1 MENNNFKRPLSHKQL
16 LIFSNE
22 SEYLMDNPKEYLKDS
37 QRNEKFSLKN
47 LHEKWKRK
55 INVNFK
61 NIDKKFDIKKSTAL
75 KRVKTEQDEIHDKEF
90 FDILHGIYYD
100 NSNKRENIKIKLKL
114 KNGIYDK
121 YDDKYSYYLNNQIT
135 WNNNSVFDVK
145 DKKNNEQKI
154 LKNIIITNKKN
165 EIINKNNKN
174 YKSLNERY
182 LKRNYLF
189 NEVKNEFIKDKK
201 EELYN
206 KIIYENPDLIK
217 YPEKIKALI
226 FKEMINLFKE
236 YSECIENRK
245 INNLKLSLKHNFT
258 DEEIYDK
265 MQILLAYLK
274 EHKEE
279 INHQKFLEPLIIDYN
294 KILEKE
300 EYLKKLDLELEDN
313 KGNKKN
319 ITERRKNI
327 INLFK
332 YPIKEKLKEYR
343 INSFK
348 CSTKEESKN
357 VINNKNK
364 EINYFLTAYK
374 SVIDEKKEK
383 EKKITKEKKKKG
395 ITYII
400 KERSNNPYGSFIK
413 SNESKKQNLNTEIN
427 NKKLKRP
434 NSSVGTR
441 QINITYYHPG
451 NYSLFKEGENEY
463 NAWSCC
469 LNEDKL
475 SKGCCKKYERILN
488 FLYDI

>member
-22 SEYLMDNPKEYLKDS
+22 SEYLMDDPKEYLKDS

-100 NSNKRENIKIKLKL
+100 NSNKKENIKIKIKL

-245 INNLKLSLKHNFT
+245 INNNLKLSSKHNFT

-274 EHKEE
+274 EHKEK

-357 VINNKNK
+357 VINKNK
-364 EINYFLTAYK
+364 EINYFLSAYK

>member
-61 NIDKKFDIKKSTAL
+61 NIDKKFDIKKSTTL

-245 INNLKLSLKHNFT
+245 INNLKLSSKHNFT

-274 EHKEE
+274 EHKED

-300 EYLKKLDLELEDN
+300 EYLKKLDLEL
-313 KGNKKN
+313 KGNKRDKKN
-319 ITERRKNI
+319 LTERRKNI

-357 VINNKNK
+357 VINKNK

-475 SKGCCKKYERILN
+475 SKGCCKKYEKILN
-488 FLYDI
+488 FLYNI

>member
-37 QRNEKFSLKN
+37 QRNEKFSLKE

-100 NSNKRENIKIKLKL
+100 NSNKKENIKIKLKL

-245 INNLKLSLKHNFT
+245 KNNLKLSSKHNFT

-319 ITERRKNI
+319 INERRKNI

-332 YPIKEKLKEYR
+332 
-343 INSFK
+343 
-348 CSTKEESKN
+348 
-357 VINNKNK
+357 
-364 EINYFLTAYK
+364 
-374 SVIDEKKEK
+374 
-383 EKKITKEKKKKG
+383 
-395 ITYII
+395 
-400 KERSNNPYGSFIK
+400 
-413 SNESKKQNLNTEIN
+413 
-427 NKKLKRP
+427 
-434 NSSVGTR
+434 
-441 QINITYYHPG
+441 
-451 NYSLFKEGENEY
+451 
-463 NAWSCC
+463 
-469 LNEDKL
+469 
-475 SKGCCKKYERILN
+475 
-488 FLYDI
+488 